1 MLKSDD
7 ECVPCPHP
15 APAPHLTHPQVSL
28 GQPYLL
34 VLSFV
39 QPLRFLG
46 RGCSVYKLFALML
59 CHHRLHPVFA
69 SSPLWYPV
77 FASSPLWYPV
87 FASSPLWYPVFASS
101 PLWYPVF
108 ASSPLWYPVF
118 ASSPLWYPVF
128 ASSPLWYPVFASSPL
143 WYPVFASS
151 PLWYPVFASSPL
163 WYPYC
168 RRLGSSCPDSVV
180 MTMADNS
187 KTSWLRKHYIESWA

>member
-46 RGCSVYKLFALML
+46 GGCSVYKLFALML
-59 CHHRLHPVFA
+59 CHHRLH
-69 SSPLWYPV
+69 
-77 FASSPLWYPV
+77 
-87 FASSPLWYPVFASS
+87 
-101 PLWYPVF
+101 PVF

-187 KTSWLRKHYIESWA
+187 TTSWLRKHYIESWA